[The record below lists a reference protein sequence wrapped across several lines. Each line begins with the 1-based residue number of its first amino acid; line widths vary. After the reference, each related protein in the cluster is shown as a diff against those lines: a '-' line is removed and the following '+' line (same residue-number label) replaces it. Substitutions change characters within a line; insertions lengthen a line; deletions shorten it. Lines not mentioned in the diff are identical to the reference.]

1 MPKRKNPAAASAG
14 SRASREPS
22 VASSTAGPTPKTQ
35 TVGLPPVGE
44 DAVEDEG
51 RSPEQHREQLATSPS
66 TAQRQAPASAGT
78 SFEPGASFFAPS
90 DPTAS
95 ASTAP
100 ESTPASSSF
109 GFHPR
114 DPSSS
119 QAGSTSSNNYTATQA
134 TSFGAPTQPPP
145 DSAKSPSRH
154 GPPGFLSAAATSPL
168 PPAATPLSSPS
179 PTRGTAFSVPAM
191 PPSQLSPSR
200 LNAPPSLA
208 AEPDAGRDRDVTPPL
223 PTPPPLPESET
234 AGPSRKRKA
243 PHGDDGAEEPTSP
256 QRGAKGAAKG
266 KGKGKAPAAKR
277 VAAPAANKRGKRSA
291 PDIDV
296 PSGEEGE
303 EERGGPAPKG
313 RVPAA
318 LAKGKG
324 RGKARKT
331 TRDGADEQ
339 EEADPA
345 GEDEESEDE
354 YDKYA
359 AKQRARKP
367 KQPKKKQKGAVD
379 QFLFDPSDDGEGDQE
394 EGAAG
399 EEAGPSQQKRKA
411 AEKKA
416 PKKRSRRAVSSV
428 RAEFEAE
435 QGRADEMHHEEE
447 EEEEGGQAAGGDET
461 PPPPS
466 PKPLPPVEPD
476 ETLMATLADPKPKV
490 AIGRPSERTIFFEE
504 REQRL
509 KAERKEMLRR
519 KREKMKRRKKG
530 LPVSDDEDEEQNGG
544 EAAQAGTPA
553 PAADGGSQAGDEE
566 AAGRD
571 PFRLPSMGADD
582 DEGDVGEGAEQFN
595 GLDAINRA
603 LERVEGVAEAGD
615 GRGTD
620 EEDDGGFAETEWAP
634 QMRIVDGQLV
644 LDESSLQVERGNV
657 SGSWA
662 LDHRPRTDGI
672 SRGLQQAQ
680 QIMDREVVEESAQD
694 RFVNSAS
701 YGKKKGA
708 ARWSAEETELFYDV
722 RGNPPSF
729 RSRAPSDLIS
739 AIASQGLSQFYTNFE
754 MIAIMF
760 PHRSRAEIR
769 RKFNREDKINPK
781 LVTAALARRKRVGMS
796 LPPDCLL
803 CSLKRTLTI
812 CLPSRRR
819 RDRQADRRR
828 PFGARSRRPDGRSQR
843 SSRRDRSQRRRDP
856 RAFRWAQAQGQGQE
870 GGRRRP
876 RGGRGRSWRRAEAQ
890 KQAGRGERREGI
902 YAGR

>member
-22 VASSTAGPTPKTQ
+22 VASSAAGPTPKTQ
-35 TVGLPPVGE
+35 TIGLPPVGE

-51 RSPEQHREQLATSPS
+51 RSPEQHREQLASSPS

-78 SFEPGASFFAPS
+78 SLQPGASFFAPS

-119 QAGSTSSNNYTATQA
+119 QAGPASSNNYTATQA

-145 DSAKSPSRH
+145 DSAKSPTRQ
-154 GPPGFLSAAATSPL
+154 GPPGFLSDAATSPL
-168 PPAATPLSSPS
+168 PPAAAPLSSPS
-179 PTRGTAFSVPAM
+179 PTRGTAFSVSAL

-200 LNAPPSLA
+200 HNAQPRA
-208 AEPDAGRDRDVTPPL
+208 ADPDAERDRNVTPPL

-256 QRGAKGAAKG
+256 QRGASKGGAKG
-266 KGKGKAPAAKR
+266 KGKGQAPAAKR
-277 VAAPAANKRGKRSA
+277 VAAPAANRRGKRSA

-303 EERGGPAPKG
+303 EEREGPAPKG

-324 RGKARKT
+324 KGKALKP
-331 TRDGADEQ
+331 TRDGADEH
-339 EEADPA
+339 EEVEPD

-379 QFLFDPSDDGEGDQE
+379 QFLFRPSDDGEGDQE
-394 EGAAG
+394 EGAG
-399 EEAGPSQQKRKA
+399 EEEAGPSQKKRKA

-416 PKKRSRRAVSSV
+416 PKKRSRKAVSSV

-435 QGRADEMHHEEE
+435 QGRAEEVHEE
-447 EEEEGGQAAGGDET
+447 EEEEGGQAAGGGET

-476 ETLMATLADPKPKV
+476 ETLMATLADPKPKL

-553 PAADGGSQAGDEE
+553 PAVDGGSQAGDEE

-571 PFRLPSMGADD
+571 PFRLTSMGADD
-582 DEGDVGEGAEQFN
+582 DDEEEAGDGAEQFN

-603 LERVEGVAEAGD
+603 LERVEGEAEAGD

-657 SGSWA
+657 SGS
-662 LDHRPRTDGI
+662 
-672 SRGLQQAQ
+672 
-680 QIMDREVVEESAQD
+680 
-694 RFVNSAS
+694 
-701 YGKKKGA
+701 
-708 ARWSAEETELFYDV
+708 
-722 RGNPPSF
+722 
-729 RSRAPSDLIS
+729 
-739 AIASQGLSQFYTNFE
+739 
-754 MIAIMF
+754 
-760 PHRSRAEIR
+760 
-769 RKFNREDKINPK
+769 
-781 LVTAALARRKRVGMS
+781 
-796 LPPDCLL
+796 
-803 CSLKRTLTI
+803 
-812 CLPSRRR
+812 
-819 RDRQADRRR
+819 
-828 PFGARSRRPDGRSQR
+828 
-843 SSRRDRSQRRRDP
+843 
-856 RAFRWAQAQGQGQE
+856 
-870 GGRRRP
+870 
-876 RGGRGRSWRRAEAQ
+876 
-890 KQAGRGERREGI
+890 
-902 YAGR
+902 